1 MKNTLFAYILLL
13 SLCAVAPA
21 GGEHVPVFPPD
32 SGAQDNGGRLLSTM
46 VSLLLPESME
56 LRMDEPPDDAGNVR
70 NISVALCGALLT
82 GFRVERIALESSF
95 LELSPPSSWKPGD
108 RSSLAVRGALR
119 TNTEIVLLEED
130 INAALEPYATEQYR
144 LAVDLKPGGIRL
156 RVNFTAGHLGGGSL
170 ATVDA
175 GLEIR
180 RGSQLWLKNPRI
192 LVNGDDQTDAV
203 VNELLKIQPFVDF
216 AAFGFPPNLVAASV
230 DENALRL
237 SSRTSPKPVEGLLYR
252 YEALPGVSP
261 PVVPNAVLKYS
272 PELFRNGD
280 IVFVNGKRWR
290 TKIVRLFD
298 KSPRGFAHAGIV
310 RIVDGLPHV
319 VHASPELGKVG
330 MQSME
335 DFFSFENVD
344 YARVY
349 RFSGDPAV
357 AEAASLRALEY
368 CTREIPFDDR
378 FDTSRTEA
386 MYCTEVIWRA
396 YKAEGIDL
404 ARGNWEF
411 ARNPIVQGRV
421 LLPYKLSLSPHLEEA
436 FVLE

>member
-1 MKNTLFAYILLL
+1 MLCL

-21 GGEHVPVFPPD
+21 R
-32 SGAQDNGGRLLSTM
+32 SQTQDNGGRLLATL

-56 LRMDEPPDDAGNVR
+56 LRVDEPPDDAGNIR
-70 NISVALCGALLT
+70 NISVVVRGASLT

-108 RSSLAVRGALR
+108 RESLVVRSALR
-119 TNTEIVLLEED
+119 TNTEIVLREED

-144 LAVDLKPGGIRL
+144 LSIDLKPGGIGL
-156 RVNFTAGHLGGGSL
+156 RVHFTPGRLGGGSL
-170 ATVDA
+170 AIVDA

-203 VNELLKIQPFVDF
+203 ANELLKIQPFVDF
-216 AAFGFPPNLVAASV
+216 ADFGFPPNLVALSV
-230 DENALRL
+230 DEDELRL
-237 SSRTSPKPVEGLLYR
+237 ASRTIPRPVEGLLYR
-252 YEALPGVSP
+252 YDAPSGTP
-261 PVVPNAVLKYS
+261 PQTAASTASAAPEYS
-272 PELFRNGD
+272 PDLFRDGD
-280 IVFVNGKRWR
+280 IVFVNGKAWR

-349 RFSGDPAV
+349 RFAGDPAV

-368 CTREIPFDDR
+368 CVREIPFDDR
-378 FDTSRTEA
+378 FDTSRKEA

-396 YKAEGIDL
+396 YKAAGIDL
-404 ARGNWEF
+404 AEGNWEF

>member
-1 MKNTLFAYILLL
+1 MKNTLFACILLL
-13 SLCAVAPA
+13 SLCAVVPA
-21 GGEHVPVFPPD
+21 D
-32 SGAQDNGGRLLSTM
+32 SGARDNGGRLLATLA
-46 VSLLLPESME
+46 SLLLPESME

-70 NISVALCGALLT
+70 NISVAVRGALLT
-82 GFRVERIALESSF
+82 GFRVERIAIESSF
-95 LELSPPSSWKPGD
+95 LELSPPSSWEPGD
-108 RSSLAVRGALR
+108 RNSFAVRGALR

-144 LAVDLKPGGIRL
+144 LAVDLKPRGIRL
-156 RVNFTAGHLGGGSL
+156 RVNFTPGGPGFGSL

-175 GLEIR
+175 GLELR
-180 RGSQLWLKNPRI
+180 RGSQLWLKNTRI
-192 LVNGDDQTDAV
+192 HINGDDQTDAV
-203 VNELLKIQPFVDF
+203 VDELLKIQPFVDF
-216 AAFGFPPNLVAASV
+216 AAFGFPPNLVALSV
-230 DENALRL
+230 GEDTLRL
-237 SSRTSPKPVEGLLYR
+237 SSRTPPKPVEGLLYR
-252 YEALPGVSP
+252 YDASPGSSPPGVEKAAP
-261 PVVPNAVLKYS
+261 KYS

-280 IVFVNGKRWR
+280 IIFVNGKAWR

-298 KSPRGFAHAGIV
+298 KSPRGFAHVGIV

-330 MQSME
+330 MQTME

-349 RFSGDPAV
+349 RFTGDLAV

-396 YKAEGIDL
+396 YRAAGIDL
-404 ARGNWEF
+404 AKGHWEY

-421 LLPYKLSLSPHLEEA
+421 LLPYKLSLSPHLAEA